1 MTGGVNMAEQLIL
14 ALDQGTTSTRAILF
28 DATGGALAD
37 ATRPL
42 RQSYPADG
50 WVEHDAEEIF
60 AACVAV
66 LRETMDRSGRE
77 IAEVAAIGITNQRET
92 VVIWDKAS
100 GRPIHPAIV
109 WQDRRTADACE
120 RLREAGYG
128 ERVAEITG
136 LLLDPYFS
144 GTKIAWIL
152 DHVTGA
158 RARAEAGELLCGTMD
173 TWVIWRLTGGAIHA
187 TDATNA
193 SRTLLFDI
201 EAQAWSEPMLDL
213 LNVPASLLPKV
224 LDCADDYGATIGN
237 ILGREVPIRGVAG
250 DQQAALM
257 GQGCIA
263 PGQMKATYG
272 TGCFML
278 INTGENRPVSRSRLL
293 TTVAGRVDGKTTYAL
308 EGSIFVAGAAIQWLG
323 EGLGIT
329 GGPRAAEAL
338 ARAAKPDHGVVVV
351 PAFTGLGAPWWDA
364 GARGAIFGLTRDAGL
379 AEIAAATYDSCA
391 LQSRDLIEAMRA
403 DAPHAFG
410 DEAQL
415 RIDGGMSKSSWF
427 SQRLADLTG
436 MPVHRASY
444 LETTAL
450 GAALFAGLG
459 AGVYPTLEA
468 AAAARPAA
476 EALTPSLPIHQR
488 EAAYARWLDAVP
500 RVRT

>member
-1 MTGGVNMAEQLIL
+1 MAQDLIL

-28 DATGGALAD
+28 DRAGKPLSE

-42 RQSYPADG
+42 RQSYPHDG
-50 WVEHDAEEIF
+50 WVEHDAEEIY

-66 LRETMDRSGRE
+66 LREAVETSGR
-77 IAEVAAIGITNQRET
+77 ADNVAAIGITNQRET
-92 VVIWDKAS
+92 VVVWDRKT

-109 WQDRRTADACE
+109 WQDRRTAEVCAKLKAE
-120 RLREAGYG
+120 GHEP
-128 ERVAEITG
+128 RVTEVTG

-152 DHVTGA
+152 DKVPGA
-158 RARAEAGELLCGTMD
+158 RARAEAGELLAGTMD
-173 TWVIWRLTGGAIHA
+173 CWVIWRLTGGAMHV

-201 EAQAWSEPMLDL
+201 AQQDWSQPMLEL
-213 LNVPASLLPKV
+213 LNVPAALLPKV
-224 LDCADDYGATIGN
+224 LDCVDDFGATQAQ

-257 GQGCIA
+257 GQGCVA

-278 INTGENRPVSRSRLL
+278 INTGEDRAVSRSRLL
-293 TTVAGRVDGKTTYAL
+293 TTVAARVSGRTTYAL

-338 ARAAKPDHGVVVV
+338 ARAAKADHGVVVV

-364 GARGAIFGLTRDAGL
+364 GARGGVFGLTRDAGL
-379 AEIAAATYDSCA
+379 PEIAAATFDACA

-403 DAPHAFG
+403 DAPTAFG
-410 DEAQL
+410 EAAQL
-415 RIDGGMSKSSWF
+415 RIDGGMSKSAWF
-427 SQRLADLTG
+427 SQRLSDLTG
-436 MPVHRASY
+436 IDVRRASY
-444 LETTAL
+444 QEMTAL
-450 GAALFAGLG
+450 GAALFAGVG
-459 AGVYPTLEA
+459 AGLYASVEEA
-468 AAAARPAA
+468 AQVSPAA
-476 EALTPSLPIHQR
+476 ETLSPSIKEHDR

-500 RVRT
+500 RVRS

>member
-1 MTGGVNMAEQLIL
+1 MAKDLIL

-28 DATGGALAD
+28 DRGGQPLAE
-37 ATRPL
+37 ASRPL
-42 RQSYPADG
+42 RQAYPHDG
-50 WVEHDAEEIF
+50 WVEHDAEEIY

-66 LRETMDRSGRE
+66 LREATETSGR
-77 IAEVAAIGITNQRET
+77 ADEVAAIGITNQRET
-92 VVIWDKAS
+92 VVIWDRRT

-109 WQDRRTADACE
+109 WQDRRTADVCAALKDDGHE
-120 RLREAGYG
+120 P
-128 ERVAEITG
+128 RVTELTG

-144 GTKIAWIL
+144 GAKIAWIL
-152 DHVTGA
+152 NKVPGA
-158 RARAEAGELLCGTMD
+158 RARAEAGELLAGTMD
-173 TWVIWRLTGGAIHA
+173 TWVIWKLTGGAVHA

-201 EAQAWSEPMLDL
+201 GAQAWSAEMLDL
-213 LNVPASLLPKV
+213 FNVPGALLPKV
-224 LDCADDYGATIGN
+224 LDCVDDYGATQAH

-257 GQGCIA
+257 GQGCVA

-278 INTGENRPVSRSRLL
+278 INTGEEQCVSRSRLL
-293 TTVAGRVDGKTTYAL
+293 TTVAARVNGRTTYAL

-364 GARGAIFGLTRDAGL
+364 EARGGIFGLTRDAGL
-379 AEIAAATYDSCA
+379 PEIAAATFDSCA
-391 LQSRDLIEAMRA
+391 LQSRDLIEAMRT
-403 DAPHAFG
+403 DAPSAFG
-410 DEAQL
+410 EAAQM
-415 RIDGGMSKSSWF
+415 RIDGGMSKSVWF

-436 MPVHRASY
+436 IAVRRARY
-444 LETTAL
+444 QETTAL
-450 GAALFAGLG
+450 GAALFAGVG
-459 AGVYPTLEA
+459 AGLYASVEEA
-468 AAAARPAA
+468 ALASPAA
-476 EALTPSLPIHQR
+476 ETLTPSIKPHER

-500 RVRT
+500 RVRL

>member
-1 MTGGVNMAEQLIL
+1 MAEQLIL

-66 LRETMDRSGRE
+66 LRETMDRSGRD

-92 VVIWDKAS
+92 VVIWDKAT

-120 RLREAGYG
+120 RLRDAGYG
-128 ERVAEITG
+128 ERVTEITG

-173 TWVIWRLTGGAIHA
+173 TWVIWRLTGGAVHA

-193 SRTLLFDI
+193 SRTLMFDI
-201 EAQAWSEPMLDL
+201 EAQDWSEPMLDL
-213 LNVPASLLPKV
+213 LKVPASLLPKV
-224 LDCADDYGATIGN
+224 LNCADDYGVTTAN
-237 ILGREVPIRGVAG
+237 LLGREVPIRGVAG

-257 GQGCIA
+257 GQGCIL

-278 INTGENRPVSRSRLL
+278 INTGESRPVSRSRLL
-293 TTVAGRVDGKTTYAL
+293 TTVAARIDGKTTDAL

-410 DEAQL
+410 EEAQL
-415 RIDGGMSKSSWF
+415 RIDGGMSKSAWF

-476 EALTPSLPIHQR
+476 EALSPSMPLHQR